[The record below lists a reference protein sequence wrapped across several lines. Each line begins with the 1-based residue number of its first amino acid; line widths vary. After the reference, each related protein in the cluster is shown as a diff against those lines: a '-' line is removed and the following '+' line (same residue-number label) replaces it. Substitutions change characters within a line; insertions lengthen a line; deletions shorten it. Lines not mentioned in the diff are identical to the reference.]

1 MYVYSFAIYNESGV
15 EFDTESDVI
24 SFFFSICLIFISSRD
39 LIPYFF
45 YDDGNINSARASL
58 NILTSMAATTVS
70 IFNWIGWILRMHFFV
85 LFLCFFLFFN
95 IFFSFCYAPHRRCIE
110 LLLWN
115 YSKRSLQI
123 DFCFM
128 SEILCRMCNQ
138 HFIDHNNV
146 FFSLWFSFM
155 TLHLLIIF
163 YISNLLNFGSEI
175 YRFCMDCW
183 QKCVCVRAH

>member
-1 MYVYSFAIYNESGV
+1 MLLFLFFFLLRFILWSVYALLFVFVIKKLVYVYSFAIYNESGV

-95 IFFSFCYAPHRRCIE
+95 IFFHFAMRHTDVALNCFYEIIRKEVYKLISVLWAKFCAACAT
-110 LLLWN
+110 N
-115 YSKRSLQI
+115 
-123 DFCFM
+123 
-128 SEILCRMCNQ
+128 IL
-138 HFIDHNNV
+138 
-146 FFSLWFSFM
+146 
-155 TLHLLIIF
+155 
-163 YISNLLNFGSEI
+163 
-175 YRFCMDCW
+175 
-183 QKCVCVRAH
+183 